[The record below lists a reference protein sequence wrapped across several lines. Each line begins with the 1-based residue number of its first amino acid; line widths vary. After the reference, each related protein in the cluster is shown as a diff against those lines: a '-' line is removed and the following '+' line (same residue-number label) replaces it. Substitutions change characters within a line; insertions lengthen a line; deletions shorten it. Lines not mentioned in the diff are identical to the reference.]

1 MNKYILEAVVEGK
14 NIKVDRLFSSRDEA
28 IKFMF
33 HYYDKHLLYS
43 LSVNEEY
50 FIDGNKHDI
59 EYVCDY
65 YNRFRIAR
73 A

>member
-1 MNKYILEAVVEGK
+1 MNKYKLEAVVDGEY
-14 NIKVDRLFSSRDEA
+14 IKFAHTFKTRDEA
-28 IKFMF
+28 IDYIFR
-33 HYYDKHLLYS
+33 YYDNHLMVNLEF
-43 LSVNEEY
+43 NEEY

-59 EYVCDY
+59 AYVYDY

>member
-14 NIKVDRLFSSRDEA
+14 NIKVDRLFSSRDDA

>member
-1 MNKYILEAVVEGK
+1 MNKYILEAVVNGK
-14 NIKVDRLFSSRDEA
+14 NIKVDRLFNSRNEA
-28 IKFMF
+28 INYMF
-33 HYYDKHLLYS
+33 HYYDTHLLYS

-50 FIDGNKHDI
+50 FIDGNKHDVA
-59 EYVCDY
+59 YVCDY

>member
-1 MNKYILEAVVEGK
+1 MNKYKLEAVVNGEFM
-14 NIKVDRLFSSRDEA
+14 KVDHLFRTRDEA
-28 IKFMF
+28 IAWIF
-33 HYYDKHLLYS
+33 HYYDKHLMFS

-59 EYVCDY
+59 AYVYDY

>member
-1 MNKYILEAVVEGK
+1 MNKYILEAVVNGK
-14 NIKVDRLFSSRDEA
+14 NIKVDRLFNSRNEA
-28 IKFMF
+28 INYMF

-50 FIDGNKHDI
+50 FIDGNKHDVA
-59 EYVCDY
+59 YVCDY